1 MSLGLLLLL
10 LLLLL
15 IYLALRP
22 GLSMNYK
29 GNVLSTY
36 HGSYLPG
43 PTLFSCCDE
52 KIWRLSKV
60 EFVKS

>member
-1 MSLGLLLLL
+1 MWRPANDWHRLQGEVHVCAMVVVILRVVGGLLL

-29 GNVLSTY
+29 GNVLST
-36 HGSYLPG
+36 
-43 PTLFSCCDE
+43 
-52 KIWRLSKV
+52 
-60 EFVKS
+60 

>member
-1 MSLGLLLLL
+1 MWRPANDWHRLQGEVHVCAMVVVILHVRVVGGLLLL

-29 GNVLSTY
+29 GNVLST
-36 HGSYLPG
+36 
-43 PTLFSCCDE
+43 
-52 KIWRLSKV
+52 
-60 EFVKS
+60 